1 MRVLA
6 LATDAFGAEGGIA
19 RFNRDLL
26 GAVASMPEVEHVD
39 VLCRH
44 APRHPEA
51 PPEKVVQASV
61 GGSRAGYAVRVLAR
75 GVAGPRYDVVLCGH
89 LHLAP
94 VAEWAARLRRVPLW
108 VQLYGIEAWQRP
120 GRVRPRTMRR
130 ADLVTSISRYTRARF
145 LEWAD
150 AEPERVRVL
159 PCTVNGRFTP
169 GPRPAALAERLGVA
183 GRRIVLTVARID
195 RGDRYKGHEHV
206 IEAMKRLAPQ
216 LPDLAYVIAGDGSD
230 RPRLEQLAR
239 DLGVANRVHFAGQV
253 RDSELLDYYR
263 LADVFAMP
271 SAKEGFGIVFLE
283 AAATGLPVIA
293 GNQDGSADP
302 LADGAIGAM
311 VPPGDADA
319 IASAIEQ
326 ALATPRPD
334 PQRGRRFAFAA
345 FREHTQ
351 ALLRGLVAGEMRA

>member
-1 MRVLA
+1 MKVLA
-6 LATDAFGAEGGIA
+6 LVTDAYGAEGGIA

-26 GAVASMPEVEHVD
+26 GAIAAMPEVEGVD

-44 APRHPEA
+44 APRHPE
-51 PPEKVVQASV
+51 PLPRKVTQDSV
-61 GGSRAGYAVRVLAR
+61 RGGRVAYAMRAIAR
-75 GVAGPRYDVVLCGH
+75 AATGARYDVVLCGH

-94 VAEWAARLRRVPLW
+94 LAELAARLRRAPLW
-108 VQLYGIEAWQRP
+108 VQVYGIEAWQKP
-120 GRVRPRTMRR
+120 GRMRYGAMRR
-130 ADLVTSISRYTRARF
+130 ADLVTAISRFTRARF
-145 LEWAD
+145 LEWAG
-150 AEPERVRVL
+150 AVPERVRIL
-159 PCTVNGRFTP
+159 PCTVDDRFTP
-169 GPRPAALAERLGVA
+169 GPRPAALADRLGVA

-206 IEAMKRLAPQ
+206 IDAIKRLGPRV
-216 LPDLAYVIAGDGSD
+216 PDLAYVIAGDGND

-239 DLGVANRVHFAGQV
+239 DRGVADRVHFAGQV

-263 LADVFAMP
+263 LADVFVMP

-302 LADGAIGAM
+302 LADGVIGAM

-334 PQRGRRFAFAA
+334 PQRGRRFASAA

-351 ALLRGLVAGEMRA
+351 ALLRSLAAGEMRA